1 MTSAG
6 ALVAQDA
13 AFAALN
19 PSPFHLPVGGLGAV
33 VEGAI
38 AGLGRGDWW
47 VPGLRERVGATLRDV
62 PLGKLVDPRHGA
74 RQYKVAPAEPSA
86 NRALYAVG
94 IALATPDRTTLV
106 HVGTASTAD
115 GAFHEALNV
124 AALRQANVIF
134 LVAVDPLGEG
144 APLPRQLATTPSR
157 LADAF
162 GIRSLTVDG
171 RSVDAVRNA
180 VIAAREARGPHLI
193 QADL

>member
-1 MTSAG
+1 MSLAT
-6 ALVAQDA
+6 QDA

-19 PSPFHLPVGGLGAV
+19 PSPFHLPVGGLDAV
-33 VEGAI
+33 VEGAVS
-38 AGLGRGDWW
+38 GLGRGDWW
-47 VPGLRERVGATLRDV
+47 VPGLRERVGAPLRDV

-94 IALATPDRTTLV
+94 IALATPDQATLV

-115 GAFHEALNV
+115 GAFHEALNI

-144 APLPRQLATTPSR
+144 APLPRQLATTPAR
-157 LADAF
+157 LAQAF
-162 GIRSLTVDG
+162 GISAVTVDG
-171 RSVDAVRNA
+171 RSLDAVRNA
-180 VIAAREARGPHLI
+180 VVAAREARGPHLI

>member
-1 MTSAG
+1 MSLAS
-6 ALVAQDA
+6 QDA

-19 PSPFHLPVGGLGAV
+19 PSPFHLPVGGLDAV
-33 VEGAI
+33 VEGAVS
-38 AGLGRGDWW
+38 GLGRGDWW

-62 PLGKLVDPRHGA
+62 PLNKLVDPRHGA

-94 IALATPDRTTLV
+94 IALASSGTTLV

-115 GAFHEALNV
+115 GAFHEALNI

-144 APLPRQLATTPSR
+144 APLPPQLATTPAR
-157 LADAF
+157 LAQAF
-162 GIRSLTVDG
+162 GIPAVTVDG
-171 RSVDAVRNA
+171 RSLDAVRSA
-180 VIAAREARGPHLI
+180 VVAAREARGPHLI

>member
-1 MTSAG
+1 MKLAT
-6 ALVAQDA
+6 QDA

-19 PSPFHLPVGGLGAV
+19 PSPFHLPVGGLTAV
-33 VEGAI
+33 VEGAVS
-38 AGLGRGDWW
+38 GLGRGDWW

-62 PLGKLVDPRHGA
+62 PLAKLVDPRHGA

-94 IALATPDRTTLV
+94 IALATPGTTLV

-115 GAFHEALNV
+115 GAFHEALNI

-144 APLPRQLATTPSR
+144 APLPRQLATTPAR
-157 LADAF
+157 LAQAF
-162 GIRSLTVDG
+162 GIPAVTVDG
-171 RSVDAVRNA
+171 RSLDAVRNA
-180 VIAAREARGPHLI
+180 VVAAREARGPHLI